1 MCETL
6 LKPQKNCHRIFT
18 ALKSAECSITLIDC
32 HKLVQYTR
40 WRRHEWKCDRK
51 HGQICKCVAEN
62 QWPSL
67 IENILELPV
76 SGLNWSQ
83 LVDINDGPG
92 SDWHSSEVHLQGSCY
107 MQPLPVGKLLAA
119 SYEES
124 CEDYTAVSL
133 TMSVHCPA
141 LNSFSKLEWTLNH
154 FPYIGLCDK
163 EFVSIFLY
171 EYHHRSLVL
180 DKNLRKLYT
189 SIVERRLKI
198 KKSAPTSQFTTGFL
212 VVDEM
217 LSYMEVQMDVQ
228 IGKRCPIKG
237 WLWAQLK
244 NDGQDMAGIFA
255 LRAHT

>member
-1 MCETL
+1 MACIWHQSAPTIIKSETLCCETL
-6 LKPQKNCHRIFT
+6 PKPQKNCNRIFT
-18 ALKSAECSITLIDC
+18 AFKSAECSVTLIDC
-32 HKLVQYTR
+32 HKLVQYMG

-67 IENILELPV
+67 IENILALPV

-83 LVDINDGPG
+83 LVVINDGPG
-92 SDWHSSEVHLQGSCY
+92 SDWHSSDVHLQGSCY

-119 SYEES
+119 SYEKS

-154 FPYIGLCDK
+154 FPYIGVCDK

-171 EYHHRSLVL
+171 EYYHRSLVL

-189 SIVERRLKI
+189 TIVERRLKI
-198 KKSAPTSQFTTGFL
+198 KKKRQA
-212 VVDEM
+212 
-217 LSYMEVQMDVQ
+217 LSLQQVF
-228 IGKRCPIKG
+228 
-237 WLWAQLK
+237 WLWIK
-244 NDGQDMAGIFA
+244 CCPTWKSKWMFK
-255 LRAHT
+255 

>member
-1 MCETL
+1 MITAKAPDDC
-6 LKPQKNCHRIFT
+6 NRIFT
-18 ALKSAECSITLIDC
+18 ALKSAECSVTLIDC
-32 HKLVQYTR
+32 HKLVQYMR
-40 WRRHEWKCDRK
+40 WRIHEWKCDRK

-67 IENILELPV
+67 IENILALPV

-92 SDWHSSEVHLQGSCY
+92 SDWHSSDVHLQGSCY
-107 MQPLPVGKLLAA
+107 MQPLPVRKLLAA

-171 EYHHRSLVL
+171 ESLHSLVL
-180 DKNLRKLYT
+180 DKKLRKL
-189 SIVERRLKI
+189 
-198 KKSAPTSQFTTGFL
+198 
-212 VVDEM
+212 
-217 LSYMEVQMDVQ
+217 
-228 IGKRCPIKG
+228 
-237 WLWAQLK
+237 
-244 NDGQDMAGIFA
+244 
-255 LRAHT
+255 